1 MDRARAE
8 RMAQALDRPEIVALD
23 PARLAALRRAL
34 DGADP
39 PLAAGRHGALIA
51 FTKDAPRRRLL
62 ELDRR
67 GHLVAAFRW
76 AEDGRLAWAKCR
88 TAHGDWIGVEPGAGA
103 RAAWGDSDA
112 ICRLAPDAV
121 WKPREAITTFQAVDW
136 ARLEWIPPLA
146 APQRLP
152 AGAGTAV
159 LNLIAGLMKDQGLAR
174 ARYRGPY
181 PSEMLFTALLEC
193 FRHDPAAAPAPLEP
207 FLAGDELDWL
217 PAPHERHWVATDV
230 CVQLRQEIDKV
241 VLDGAPYY
249 RPDWQSVG
257 RREPRLIRAPGPPGD
272 GHRVCVLWALGRAI
286 EERLVL
292 APDGEVVRRVEPMA
306 DSRAPVPLPPVWR
319 PALGALI
326 ARESAPVLGPAIGA
340 ALDELAL
347 EWGPVPGD
355 LLRIDGDVARVR
367 RQLLDVGL
375 EWIREAEGAPARGE
389 RAGTLAL
396 EVARL
401 LAPELRRRAQAR
413 LEALP
418 ADEQQRLWE
427 ASQSAEPSPLGEAVG
442 RLLSLLARGAG

>member
-1 MDRARAE
+1 MDRARVE
-8 RMAQALDRPEIVALD
+8 RMAQALDRPEIAAHD
-23 PARLAALRRAL
+23 PERLAALRRAL

-51 FTKDAPRRRLL
+51 FTAGEPRRRLL

-76 AEDGRLAWAKCR
+76 RADGGLGWAKCR
-88 TAHGDWIGVEPGAGA
+88 TAHGDWVGVEPGAGA
-103 RAAWGDSDA
+103 RAAWGESDA

-121 WKPREAITTFQAVDW
+121 WRPREALTVFQAVEW

-152 AGAGTAV
+152 PGAGTAV
-159 LNLIAGLMKDQGLAR
+159 LNLVAGLMKDQGLAR

-181 PSEMLFTALLEC
+181 PSESLFTALLEC
-193 FRHDPAAAPAPLEP
+193 FRHDPAQAAPLDR
-207 FLAGDELDWL
+207 FLAGEGPDWL
-217 PAPHERHWVATDV
+217 PAPHERHWVAEGV
-230 CVQLRQEIDKV
+230 SVQLRQDLDKV

-249 RPDWQSVG
+249 RPDWQGVG
-257 RREPRLIRAPGPPGD
+257 RREPRLIRAD
-272 GHRVCVLWALGRAI
+272 ADRRVCVLWALGRAL

-292 APDGEVVRRVEPMA
+292 EPNGEIVLAPAPKA
-306 DSRAPVPLPPVWR
+306 DIRAPAPLPPVWR
-319 PALGALI
+319 PALAALV
-326 ARESAPVLGPAIGA
+326 ARESAPVLGAAISA
-340 ALDELAL
+340 AIEELVL

-355 LLRIDGDVARVR
+355 LLRLDGNRARVR

-375 EWIREAEGAPARGE
+375 EWIRDAESAAARGE
-389 RAGTLAL
+389 RAGALAL

-427 ASQSAEPSPLGEAVG
+427 ASQSAEAPPLGEAVG
-442 RLLSLLARGAG
+442 RLLALLARGTG

>member
-1 MDRARAE
+1 MDRARIE
-8 RMAQALDRPEIVALD
+8 RMAQALDRPEIAALD
-23 PARLAALRRAL
+23 PDRLATLRRAL

-51 FTKDAPRRRLL
+51 FSAGTPRRRLL

-121 WKPREAITTFQAVDW
+121 WKPRESLTVFQAVDW

-152 AGAGTAV
+152 PGAGTAV

-181 PSEMLFTALLEC
+181 PSETLFTALLEC

-207 FLAGDELDWL
+207 FLAAGELDWL
-217 PAPHERHWVATDV
+217 PAPHERHWVAAGV

-241 VLDGAPYY
+241 VLDGVPYY
-249 RPDWQSVG
+249 RPDWQNVG
-257 RREPRLIRAPGPPGD
+257 RREPRLIRTDEGL
-272 GHRVCVLWALGRAI
+272 RICVLWALGRAL

-292 APDGEVVRRVEPMA
+292 APDGEIVRGVESKT
-306 DSRAPVPLPPVWR
+306 DSRAPAPLTPVWR
-319 PALGALI
+319 PALAALI
-326 ARESAPVLGPAIGA
+326 ARESAPLLGPAIGA
-340 ALDELAL
+340 ELDELVL

-375 EWIREAEGAPARGE
+375 EWIRDAEGAAARGE

-427 ASQSAEPSPLGEAVG
+427 ASQSAEPPPLGEAVG
-442 RLLSLLARGAG
+442 RLLALLTRGTG